1 MRWCTLKEDK
11 DFEMTRDFLFMIMR
25 NFISLPEDTNGFQIE
40 NPQKYTKFDR
50 NFIKKSLYQKYEE
63 RGKNN
68 DKKFK

>member
-40 NPQKYTKFDR
+40 NPQ
-50 NFIKKSLYQKYEE
+50 
-63 RGKNN
+63 
-68 DKKFK
+68 